1 MVVADVV
8 VGSDL
13 VTILVVVL
21 IVVVILVV
29 VKRFL

>member
-1 MVVADVV
+1 VVADAV

-21 IVVVILVV
+21 VVLVILVV
-29 VKRFL
+29 LKRFL